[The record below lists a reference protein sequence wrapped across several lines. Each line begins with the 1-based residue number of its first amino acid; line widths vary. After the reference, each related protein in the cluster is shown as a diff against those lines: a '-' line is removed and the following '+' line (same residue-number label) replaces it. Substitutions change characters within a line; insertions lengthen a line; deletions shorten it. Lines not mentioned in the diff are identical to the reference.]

1 MSAEMSNEN
10 VIEFPRPTLVSETP
24 VFDLS
29 AKRQEK
35 LAAEN
40 LENAET
46 FEFASSG
53 GCVDG
58 VCVLSWRPRKP
69 HGDVA

>member
-1 MSAEMSNEN
+1 MSADHLNRN
-10 VIEFPRPTLVSETP
+10 VIEFARPVLVTVTP

-29 AKRQEK
+29 ASRQKK
-35 LAAEN
+35 LEQQDQLADGQNNCA
-40 LENAET
+40 
-46 FEFASSG
+46 
-53 GCVDG
+53 DG